1 MDQPDEKEQ
10 DLELESIGETSFEYP
25 TLNSRIIPH
34 CRLAKGKKY
43 RGT

>member
-10 DLELESIGETSFEYP
+10 DLELEPIGETSFEYP
-25 TLNSRIIPH
+25 MLNSRITPH
-34 CRLAKGKKY
+34 GRLAKGKKY